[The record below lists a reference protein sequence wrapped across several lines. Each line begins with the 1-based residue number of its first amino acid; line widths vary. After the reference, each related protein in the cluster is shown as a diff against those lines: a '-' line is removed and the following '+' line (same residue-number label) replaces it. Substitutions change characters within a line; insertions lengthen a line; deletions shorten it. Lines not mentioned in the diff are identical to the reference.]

1 MGHELTID
9 ELEQLGILMG
19 TLQIDA
25 TADTYVDA
33 PVWTSKPLLRR
44 QAEELPLV
52 HEAGSESFL
61 VAEMEGRVRLSAETR
76 LMEEVRLQKRA
87 RKRKKYRLR
96 GRYHHRSKAATKRRQ
111 REKDWSRNPLGAL
124 KASFRQGVD
133 VTQDE
138 WQRLIEPAWS
148 QHPTGVLKV
157 KSPGGKPVNVYN
169 MRVVDGEGRVWY
181 DGPNQAIWDAQD
193 PRYALRVRELANKP
207 PYLGTK

>member
-1 MGHELTID
+1 MN
-9 ELEQLGILMG
+9 
-19 TLQIDA
+19 TLRVDIPL
-25 TADTYVDA
+25 DA
-33 PVWTSKPLLRR
+33 PVWRSKPLLRKTG
-44 QAEELPLV
+44 EELPLI

-193 PRYALRVRELANKP
+193 PLYASRVME
-207 PYLGTK
+207 LGTK